1 MALNRGVWV
10 VCIGLVFAVGT
21 GHAQNARPAG
31 QAVMVRTDF
40 SPTAADTSQAGLVR
54 EMVQQQNLQRQA
66 RMKADA
72 DKLFKMAS
80 ELKDSLDKSNPNIL
94 SLDVVKKAQEI
105 EKLAHSVKEKMK
117 GE

>member
-1 MALNRGVWV
+1 
-10 VCIGLVFAVGT
+10 
-21 GHAQNARPAG
+21 
-31 QAVMVRTDF
+31 MVRTDF